1 MVGKLWWAGAGL
13 YASLSILLTLDFQL
27 DVNGV
32 YNVILIQ
39 QCNQQ
44 RHLDY
49 MLLSLIYIDKRTVK
63 DALSIGLSI
72 DRKRRFIAEFTSE
85 PQNLAKPKS
94 QDIIMK
100 GKLTQGFAVAICGP
114 HSQNNESRSWGIIGG
129 SLVPRLVNKLIKL
142 TYRLHIQCV
151 QSLNAPWQGCSRERK
166 PSPKLSTDVVG
177 ITSNPVRKHG
187 LSTTN
192 VWSV

>member
-1 MVGKLWWAGAGL
+1 M
-13 YASLSILLTLDFQL
+13 
-27 DVNGV
+27 

-142 TYRLHIQCV
+142 TYNLGYAYSCVSSHLMLLDTAILGKGNHHILDETTAQTVHRRCRRHINSSLKTWAFNNERLICV
-151 QSLNAPWQGCSRERK
+151 IS
-166 PSPKLSTDVVG
+166 
-177 ITSNPVRKHG
+177 
-187 LSTTN
+187 
-192 VWSV
+192 